1 MCSAR
6 PSRSK
11 RQAAGC
17 SGVEEYLKTT
27 SGSGLDVPSWL
38 KTLEDEL
45 NRVHESG
52 DQPSPDAEPQLRL
65 PTPTITLKDIRQ
77 QLKQW
82 KEPPGNRKGK
92 A

>member
-1 MCSAR
+1 MS
-6 PSRSK
+6 
-11 RQAAGC
+11 
-17 SGVEEYLKTT
+17 
-27 SGSGLDVPSWL
+27 SGSGLDIPLWL

-52 DQPSPDAEPQLRL
+52 DQPAPDAEPQLRL
-65 PTPTITLKDIRQ
+65 PAPAITLKDIRQ

-82 KEPPGNRKGK
+82 KEPPSQRKGK